1 MEKEIKINKIEVTTK
16 EQLDELYNGSAFTM
30 EGLDTSKENIEK
42 LIEWFNKYGG
52 VKEPLS
58 IFITKGSV
66 MNNKYGLTKDNAYPN
81 DLNIVSIKLED
92 IKEVNRIVVP
102 RFAIGAR
109 WFDDI
114 VNNTIERQNRIDGVE
129 DEEDEY

>member
-1 MEKEIKINKIEVTTK
+1 MKNEIKINKIEVTTK

-30 EGLDTSKENIEK
+30 EGFDTSKENIKE

-52 VKEPLS
+52 IKEPLS
-58 IFITKGSV
+58 IFIIKGSV
-66 MNNKYGLTKDNAYPN
+66 MNNEYGLTKDNAYPN

-92 IKEVNRIVVP
+92 IKEVNRVAFS

-109 WFDDI
+109 WFDDV
-114 VNNTIERQNRIDGVE
+114 VNNNTERQNRIDGVE
-129 DEEDEY
+129 DEEEEY